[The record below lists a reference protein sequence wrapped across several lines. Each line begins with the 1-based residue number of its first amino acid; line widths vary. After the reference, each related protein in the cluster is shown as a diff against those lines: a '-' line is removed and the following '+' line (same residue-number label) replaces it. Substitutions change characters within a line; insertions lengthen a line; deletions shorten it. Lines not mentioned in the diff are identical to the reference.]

1 MAGLLRKD
9 WYYLRACGWPYLPL
23 LYRLGTWRGQ
33 ILTNIL
39 VLLLLTLTG
48 AVILNRLYVLPGPTM
63 AAAAAVM
70 AVLLLPL
77 WLVCSAE
84 EDLLEYVEAMR
95 GFITPEELEEK
106 RRELGLR
113 RPAGK

>member
-63 AAAAAVM
+63 A
-70 AVLLLPL
+70 VLLLPL

-84 EDLLEYVEAMR
+84 DDLLEYVEAMR
-95 GFITPEELEEK
+95 GFNTPEELEEK
-106 RRELGLR
+106 RRELGLPDR
-113 RPAGK
+113 KRK